1 MFPVFSHLYFFQL
14 HPEQLLCQ
22 RRQNLLQLLHVLLHH
37 RVRVDPG
44 HDAKAM
50 APVPVQYPDKI
61 HVRSTGLIFALCIV
75 FVYLI
80 LSAQYESYILP

>member
-1 MFPVFSHLYFFQL
+1 MSRFFHTSIFPA

-61 HVRSTGLIFALCIV
+61 HVRPAVVHARDHLQRCHRILC
-75 FVYLI
+75 
-80 LSAQYESYILP
+80 AP

>member
-50 APVPVQYPDKI
+50 ATFWPGFTVQLKSWMM
-61 HVRSTGLIFALCIV
+61 V
-75 FVYLI
+75 
-80 LSAQYESYILP
+80 LSGV